1 MTYDWQTSLRASD
14 YEAARIVPPATLEET
29 GWDILLA
36 LHRDRYCDLTLQKL
50 GSILSTPQVVM
61 NRWLATLEERELITG
76 AQHRSTGELLAKL
89 TEKGRDLLD
98 RYFSATADLQVG
110 AHH

>member
-14 YEAARIVPPATLEET
+14 YETARNVPPATLDET

-36 LHRDRYCDLTLQKL
+36 LHRDRHCDLTLQKL
-50 GSILSTPQVVM
+50 GFVVSAREPAM
-61 NRWLATLEERELITG
+61 LRWLATLEQRGLITG
-76 AQHRSTGELLAKL
+76 ANHRATGELLAML
-89 TEKGRDLLD
+89 TQKGRELLD

>member
-14 YEAARIVPPATLEET
+14 YEAARTVPPATLEET

-50 GSILSTPQVVM
+50 ASILSAPQVVM

-89 TEKGRDLLD
+89 TEKGRELLD